1 MDQREI
7 TARFEKANVI
17 DPNYPAFDVVCQENV
32 IVILE
37 SVDWL
42 AILAHQIQFRPSLRF
57 FREGYE
63 RRLIAGIDK
72 RQCYTNPHTNSC
84 PMQSGENLTNS
95 YGKRR
100 TPTAR
105 SRSTFIELTSSI
117 TVSRASRMLHY
128 CDALQRC
135 RYDADVEAFA
145 PPEIRLAPV
154 NRSNDCPHSSPIGE
168 RYEIILLDRVLLK
181 APRRE
186 RRGEHRCR
194 LPVDAGDLSGLSLKT
209 KDARA
214 LAHLR

>member
-95 YGKRR
+95 YGPNSAVSVNVHR
-100 TPTAR
+100 TD
-105 SRSTFIELTSSI
+105 ELNNRI
-117 TVSRASRMLHY
+117 PGFPHV
-128 CDALQRC
+128 AL
-135 RYDADVEAFA
+135 
-145 PPEIRLAPV
+145 L
-154 NRSNDCPHSSPIGE
+154 
-168 RYEIILLDRVLLK
+168 
-181 APRRE
+181 
-186 RRGEHRCR
+186 
-194 LPVDAGDLSGLSLKT
+194 
-209 KDARA
+209 
-214 LAHLR
+214 